1 MPTIIG
7 IMDIMAFVVYNQ
19 ADNCGVAAR
28 HDHHNIANLQLSEA
42 NYKLSIIN

>member
-1 MPTIIG
+1 
-7 IMDIMAFVVYNQ
+7 MDIMAFVVYNQ

-28 HDHHNIANLQLSEA
+28 HDHHKLSIVNLQLSEA